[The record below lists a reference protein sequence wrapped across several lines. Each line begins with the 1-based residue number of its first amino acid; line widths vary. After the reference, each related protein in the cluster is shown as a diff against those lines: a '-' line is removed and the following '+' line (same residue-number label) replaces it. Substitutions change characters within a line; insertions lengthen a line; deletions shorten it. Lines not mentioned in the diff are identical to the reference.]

1 LNYFDPVRKHRFTDM
16 MFSLGNCNWQGAD
29 MNERTTTIKNKLSFL
44 ALAAAFM
51 LIAMPLMAQTTS
63 VSGKVVDQGGGVVP
77 GVSITLLSSTGAVKT
92 TVTNEVG
99 VYQFPQLPPGT
110 YSIKAE
116 LKGFK
121 TASVARLELLV
132 DTPSI
137 QDLKLEVGGIAE
149 TVTVEAS
156 AVQLNTLDA
165 TLGTAFEGFRVIQLP
180 LESRNVA
187 NLLSLQAGVTE
198 AGYVSGARSDQSN
211 LTLDGIDVNEQQTG
225 EAFQTV
231 LRVNPDSLQEF
242 RVTTASPNAAQG
254 RSSGGQVSLVTK
266 SGTNE
271 FHGSLY
277 EYHRNTVTT
286 ANDFFNNRSGLPRPK
301 LIRNLF
307 GGSLGGP
314 IKKDRFFFFYNY
326 EGRRDAKETTV
337 SHEVPLASLGQGLVK
352 YQNTSGGITALTPA
366 VIKTLYPGVGGVNPA
381 AVAALGEAAKK
392 YPANDTGYGDGLN
405 IGGFRFNAPLPVKY
419 NAHTINLTYN
429 LDANASHTLSFR
441 GNYQHDNE
449 AGAPYW
455 PDTPGTDRW
464 SHPLGFAST
473 YTWTVSPKLVNTFR
487 VGLTR
492 LAFSQQGDSS
502 DNAIRFRF
510 VYWPRNYDRTLSR
523 TTPLW
528 NFVDDVAW
536 VRGNHTWQFGANIRI
551 IRNQRTSFATSYD
564 AAVANP
570 SFYED
575 SGAVLDAPIS
585 DITGSVSNFQAA
597 ICAVIGRYSQYS
609 GNYNYGADGKI
620 LPSGTGV
627 ARTFGTG
634 EYEFYGQDTWRVHP
648 DLTLTLGLRYSL
660 NTPVYETNGI
670 QVRPNVSL
678 GGYLEKRAESAAKGI
693 PYNEPIS
700 IDLAGPANNRPG
712 YYDFEKKNFAPRAA
726 FAWQPSFENSFLR
739 AIFGTGKKSVFRG
752 GFAMTY
758 DRIGSALAV
767 AFDLNSTLGFSSS
780 QTIAANTYNVSD
792 RPGPL
797 FTGFNQDIRSLPKIV
812 VPPKVTFPM
821 TTPADEDQRIESSLD
836 DTLTTPKNYSWN
848 FSIGREF
855 GRGLSIEASY
865 LGRAARNLLATRD
878 VMQLNNLVDAKSGMD
893 WYTAANMLY
902 DLRRKNTPVEQVK
915 PIPYFENLFPNYRRR
930 GQPTATQSVFTR
942 VARDWSDTPDW
953 TYVQLTIDDAGI
965 YPNAFFQPQYAALA
979 AWSTVAYSDYHAGT
993 LSVRERFKDSLS
1005 LDLNYTFSKSIDNAS
1020 GLQTEGTY
1028 DAAFIE
1034 NALRP
1039 DDNKSVSDFDITH
1052 MINGNL
1058 AWQLPIGRDRAFLKS
1073 MNPVLNHILGGWQL
1087 TSIFRWN
1094 SGLPMSA
1101 PFDAEIWATNWNAQ
1115 SWGARIRDI
1124 QGSPTN
1130 GGEHPNY
1137 FTNPVYAYQ
1146 SFRNARPGETGERNI
1161 FRLPS
1166 YVTID
1171 FGLAK
1176 AIKMPWSEGH
1186 RLQIRWEVFNA
1197 TNTQRLGQP
1206 TRSRAGFGLG
1216 IDPDITTPAPD
1227 FGRINGIQGNPRVM
1241 QFALRYDF

>member
-1 LNYFDPVRKHRFTDM
+1 MDSK
-16 MFSLGNCNWQGAD
+16 
-29 MNERTTTIKNKLSFL
+29 TTIMKRMLVLS
-44 ALAAAFM
+44 ALAAAFLM
-51 LIAMPLMAQTTS
+51 VAVPVMAQTTAL
-63 VSGKVVDQGGGVVP
+63 SGKVVDQGGGVVP
-77 GVSITLLSSTGAVKT
+77 GV
-92 TVTNEVG
+92 TVTLTSTTGVVRTAVANEVG
-99 VYQFPQLPPGT
+99 VYQFPQLSPGT

-121 TASVARLELLV
+121 TATVARIELLV
-132 DTPSI
+132 DTPFI
-137 QDLKLEVGGIAE
+137 QDLKLEVGGLTE
-149 TVTVEAS
+149 TVTVEAN
-156 AVQLNTLDA
+156 AVKLNTVDA

-198 AGYVSGARSDQSN
+198 RGYVSGARSDQSN

-231 LRVNPDSLQEF
+231 LRENPDSLQEF
-242 RVTTASPNAAQG
+242 RVTTATPNASQG

-277 EYHRNTVTT
+277 EYNRNTEST
-286 ANDFFNNRSGLPRPK
+286 ANDFFNNRTIDPETGKSLPRPK

-314 IKKDRFFFFYNY
+314 IIKDRFFFFYNY

-352 YQNTSGGITALTPA
+352 YENTAGGLTVLTPA
-366 VIKTLYPGVGGVNPA
+366 DIKALYPGVGGINPIAA
-381 AVAALGEAAKK
+381 AVLGEAAKK

-405 IGGFRFNAPLPVKY
+405 IGGYRFNAPLPVKY

-429 LDANASHTLSFR
+429 ADSAAKHILSFR
-441 GNYQHDNE
+441 GNYQYDKE
-449 AGAPYW
+449 GGAPYW

-464 SHPLGFAST
+464 SHPLGFAAN
-473 YTWTVSPKLVNTFR
+473 YTWTLNPKLVNTFR
-487 VGLTR
+487 AGLTR

-502 DNAIRFRF
+502 DNSIWFRF
-510 VYWPRNYDRTLSR
+510 VYWPRNFDRTLSR

-536 VRGNHTWQFGANIRI
+536 VKGQHTWQFGTNIRI
-551 IRNQRTSFATSYD
+551 IRNQRTSFANSYD
-564 AAVANP
+564 DAGANP

-585 DITGSVSNFQAA
+585 DIAGSVSNFQAA
-597 ICAVIGRYSQYS
+597 MCAVIGRFSQYS
-609 GNYNYGADGKI
+609 GNYNFGADGNI
-620 LPSGTGV
+620 LSSGTAV
-627 ARTFGTG
+627 ARSFGTE

-648 DLTLTLGLRYSL
+648 DLTLTLGLRYGL

-670 QVRPNVSL
+670 QVRPDVSL
-678 GGYLEKRAESAAKGI
+678 GGYLAKREESAAKGI

-712 YYDFEKKNFAPRAA
+712 YYDFEKTNFAPRAA
-726 FAWQPSFENSFLR
+726 FAWQPSFENGLLR

-752 GFAMTY
+752 GFAMAY
-758 DRIGSALAV
+758 DRIGSSLAV
-767 AFDLNSTLGFSSS
+767 AFDLNSTLGFSSN

-792 RPGPL
+792 KPAPL
-797 FTGFNQDIRSLPKIV
+797 FTGFSQNVRSLPKIV
-812 VPPKVTFPM
+812 VPQKVTFPM
-821 TTPADEDQRIESSLD
+821 LTPADEDQRIEQSLD
-836 DTLTTPKNYSWN
+836 DTLTTPKNYTWN
-848 FSIGREF
+848 FSVGREF
-855 GRGLSIEASY
+855 RGGLSVEASY

-878 VMQLNNLVDAKSGMD
+878 IMQLNNLVDAKSGMD

-902 DLRRKNTPVEQVK
+902 DLRRANTPVEQVK
-915 PIPYFENLFPNYRRR
+915 PIPYFENLFPDYRRR
-930 GQPTATQSVFTR
+930 GQPTATQSIFTR

-953 TYVQLTIDDAGI
+953 TYVQLSIDDAGI

-993 LSVRERFKDSLS
+993 LSIRERFKESLS

-1020 GLQTEGTY
+1020 GLQTEGAY
-1028 DAAFIE
+1028 DAGFIE

-1039 DDNKSVSDFDITH
+1039 DDNKAVSDFDITH

-1058 AWQLPIGRDRAFLKS
+1058 AW
-1073 MNPVLNHILGGWQL
+1073 
-1087 TSIFRWN
+1087 
-1094 SGLPMSA
+1094 
-1101 PFDAEIWATNWNAQ
+1101 
-1115 SWGARIRDI
+1115 
-1124 QGSPTN
+1124 
-1130 GGEHPNY
+1130 
-1137 FTNPVYAYQ
+1137 
-1146 SFRNARPGETGERNI
+1146 
-1161 FRLPS
+1161 
-1166 YVTID
+1166 
-1171 FGLAK
+1171 
-1176 AIKMPWSEGH
+1176 
-1186 RLQIRWEVFNA
+1186 
-1197 TNTQRLGQP
+1197 
-1206 TRSRAGFGLG
+1206 
-1216 IDPDITTPAPD
+1216 
-1227 FGRINGIQGNPRVM
+1227 
-1241 QFALRYDF
+1241 